1 MTVIHAV
8 QSFCKSGQYCLLS
21 SEPTDYYQGTQAQR
35 QQTAAQHPLNRLPKP
50 ASQQQQQ
57 QQQRQGLNMLH
68 QRQGQGQQQQQ
79 QGSQQQLQQ
88 QQQQSSQQQ
97 QQQQQQ
103 QASQQQQL
111 QQQQQTSQSQPQ
123 QPQQPQ
129 QQRGSSGATQ
139 MASQSQAVQQ
149 QQAQQRQLNQP
160 GQQSIGGQGAPHQ
173 QQSLLPGQQQQS
185 QSTQPRQAGGN
196 IGSALS
202 PPTMTSS
209 GQVGSA
215 ANGALPG
222 GLGDPGG
229 PGVDAQRQ
237 QQYSKQQRWLL
248 FLRHASKCTAPEGQC
263 QITPHCHMA
272 RQLWTHIASC
282 RDRECTFSRC
292 NASRTL
298 LHHHQHC
305 RDARCPVCGP
315 VRQQVMNQQRLQ
327 ANSLAAQQGGAAGA
341 PSNSATPGVT
351 TSSVLSPNGIESSP
365 TGEAPALE
373 ELDVQQPPAKRVKME
388 PAGGNNLALPSAH
401 PSGPSK
407 LGVTT
412 GIPAQ
417 VLARSQAVVSKS
429 EQVTVKTETLAS
441 GGPVSVKVEQQFNAG
456 VAMHRGPTAAK
467 AEASGQV
474 KAEPRQQGL
483 NAAVKR
489 EPHSGT
495 VAVPA
500 PAPLKAEPN
509 TTGGFTPA
517 NASTAISTK
526 TGKPKNCGTSL
537 TELFTP
543 EQIREHITGLRQW
556 VGQV

>member
-1 MTVIHAV
+1 MTT
-8 QSFCKSGQYCLLS
+8 SG
-21 SEPTDYYQGTQAQR
+21 
-35 QQTAAQHPLNRLPKP
+35 K
-50 ASQQQQQ
+50 
-57 QQQRQGLNMLH
+57 
-68 QRQGQGQQQQQ
+68 
-79 QGSQQQLQQ
+79 
-88 QQQQSSQQQ
+88 
-97 QQQQQQ
+97 
-103 QASQQQQL
+103 
-111 QQQQQTSQSQPQ
+111 
-123 QPQQPQ
+123 
-129 QQRGSSGATQ
+129 
-139 MASQSQAVQQ
+139 V
-149 QQAQQRQLNQP
+149 
-160 GQQSIGGQGAPHQ
+160 GG
-173 QQSLLPGQQQQS
+173 
-185 QSTQPRQAGGN
+185 
-196 IGSALS
+196 
-202 PPTMTSS
+202 
-209 GQVGSA
+209 A

-237 QQYSKQQRWLL
+237 QQYVKQQRWLL

-327 ANSLAAQQGGAAGA
+327 ANSQAAQQGGAAGA
-341 PSNSATPGVT
+341 PSNSATPNPP

-373 ELDVQQPPAKRVKME
+373 ELDLQQPPAKRVKME
-388 PAGGNNLALPSAH
+388 AAGGSNLALPSAH

-407 LGVTT
+407 SGATAAT
-412 GIPAQ
+412 PPQ
-417 VLARSQAVVSKS
+417 VLARSQAVVKS
-429 EQVTVKTETLAS
+429 EQVTVKTETMAG
-441 GGPVSVKVEQQFNAG
+441 GGPLSVKVEQQFNAG
-456 VAMHRGPTAAK
+456 AAMHRGPTSAK

-474 KAEPRQQGL
+474 KAESRQLVL
-483 NAAVKR
+483 NAVVKP
-489 EPHSGT
+489 EPHSGN
-495 VAVPA
+495 VAVLASA
-500 PAPLKAEPN
+500 PMKVEPS
-509 TTGGFTPA
+509 TTGGAAPA

-537 TELFTP
+537 TELFTS

>member
-1 MTVIHAV
+1 MT
-8 QSFCKSGQYCLLS
+8 
-21 SEPTDYYQGTQAQR
+21 T
-35 QQTAAQHPLNRLPKP
+35 
-50 ASQQQQQ
+50 
-57 QQQRQGLNMLH
+57 
-68 QRQGQGQQQQQ
+68 
-79 QGSQQQLQQ
+79 
-88 QQQQSSQQQ
+88 
-97 QQQQQQ
+97 
-103 QASQQQQL
+103 
-111 QQQQQTSQSQPQ
+111 
-123 QPQQPQ
+123 
-129 QQRGSSGATQ
+129 
-139 MASQSQAVQQ
+139 
-149 QQAQQRQLNQP
+149 
-160 GQQSIGGQGAPHQ
+160 
-173 QQSLLPGQQQQS
+173 
-185 QSTQPRQAGGN
+185 
-196 IGSALS
+196 
-202 PPTMTSS
+202 S
-209 GQVGSA
+209 GQVGAA

-263 QITPHCHMA
+263 QVTPHCHMA

-327 ANSLAAQQGGAAGA
+327 ANTLAAQQGGTTGV

-351 TSSVLSPNGIESSP
+351 TSSVLSPNGIASSP
-365 TGEAPALE
+365 TGEAPTLE

-388 PAGGNNLALPSAH
+388 SAGGSNLALPSAH

-407 LGVTT
+407 SGVTT
-412 GIPAQ
+412 TSIPQ

-429 EQVTVKTETLAS
+429 EQVTVKTQTMSA
-441 GGPVSVKVEQQFNAG
+441 GGPLSVKVEQQFNAG

-467 AEASGQV
+467 AEVSGQV
-474 KAEPRQQGL
+474 KAEPRQQVL
-483 NAAVKR
+483 NAAVKP

-495 VAVPA
+495 ISVPA
-500 PAPLKAEPN
+500 SGTLKVEPS
-509 TTGGFTPA
+509 TTGGVIPA
-517 NASTAISTK
+517 NASTATSTK